1 MASDGVVRFT
11 REGRIWTAT
20 LDNPEAGNAITRAML
35 EQLSEGLLEAARTP
49 DCVALVLQGAG
60 KQFSIGRMRGAG
72 HERLTPVG
80 IRGELEVITRA
91 NALLVEAPCV
101 TIAAVRGQALGAACG
116 LVARCDLAVAAADA
130 RFGFPEI
137 KAGIPPT
144 IVMSYVAK
152 AFPTKQAFE
161 MIVTGRELSAV
172 EAQALGFVNRV
183 VPAEQVLQ
191 EAIVLAQAIAA
202 ADPLVVRTCKQ
213 FFREVQ
219 EISYAA
225 AARYGVNLLATI
237 QADQQARQP

>member
-11 REGRIWTAT
+11 REGGIWTAT
-20 LDNPEAGNAITRAML
+20 LDNPEAGNAITPAML
-35 EQLSEGLLEAARTP
+35 DQLSEGLLEAARTP

-60 KQFSIGRMRGAG
+60 DQFSIGRMRGAG
-72 HERLTPVG
+72 HARLTPVG
-80 IRGELEVITRA
+80 IRTELE
-91 NALLVEAPCV
+91 
-101 TIAAVRGQALGAACG
+101 AAVRGQALGAACG

-161 MIVTGRELSAV
+161 LIVTGREMSAV

-213 FFREVQ
+213 FFREAQ
-219 EISYAA
+219 EMSYAA

-237 QADQQARQP
+237 QADEQARQQ

>member
-1 MASDGVVRFT
+1 MATEGTVRFT
-11 REGRIWTAT
+11 REGGIWTAT
-20 LDNPEAGNAITRAML
+20 LDNPEAGNAITPAML
-35 EQLSEGLLEAARTP
+35 EQLSAGLLEAARTP

-60 KQFSIGRMRGAG
+60 DQFSIGRMRGTG

-91 NALLVEAPCV
+91 NALLVEVPCV

-161 MIVTGRELSAV
+161 LIVTGREMSAV

-191 EAIVLAQAIAA
+191 EAIVLAQTIAA
-202 ADPLVVRTCKQ
+202 ADPLVLRTCKQ
-213 FFREVQ
+213 FFREAQ

-237 QADQQARQP
+237 QADQQARRP

>member
-1 MASDGVVRFT
+1 MANDGEVRFT
-11 REGRIWTAT
+11 RQGGIWTAT
-20 LDNPEAGNAITRAML
+20 LHNPTAGNAITPSML
-35 EQLSEGLLEAARTP
+35 EQLADGLLEAARTP
-49 DCVALVLQGAG
+49 DCAVLVLQGAG
-60 KQFSIGRMRGAG
+60 EQFSIGRMRGAG
-72 HERLTPVG
+72 HERLTPIG
-80 IRGELEVITRA
+80 IRTELEVITRA
-91 NALLVEAPCV
+91 NALLVDAPCV

-161 MIVTGRELSAV
+161 LIITGREMSAI
-172 EAQALGFVNRV
+172 EAQELGFVNRV

-191 EAIVLAQAIAA
+191 AAIVLAQTIAA

-213 FFREVQ
+213 FFREAQ

-237 QADQQARQP
+237 QADQQARQA